1 MKIERY
7 AAIDI
12 GSNAVR
18 VLISNVVVSPG
29 TPPKYMKSSLV
40 RVPIRLGQD
49 SFTVGEISP
58 RNIKRMVKAMKAFK
72 LIMKVNNV
80 KKYMA
85 CATSALREANN
96 ASEVIQEVKKKTGI
110 EIQVI
115 DGKREAEIISTTNIF
130 ESINKNRTF
139 LFIDV
144 GGGSGS
150 FCYIPKGVK
159 CPMELSTY
167 FRINQAHWSCATSLV
182 GQTID
187 LNRFKQ
193 QEKNVEEARKK
204 KRKRISKET
213 PGGQNK
219 SGSNNNR
226 KSGQKQRNRPAA
238 VVKVEPTEEEVQ
250 KQIRETLEKLQG
262 KTNKSKGAKYRRD
275 KRVQH
280 RQKTEEELAQQEAE
294 SKVLKVTEFITV
306 GEIATLM
313 EVGGT

>member
-18 VLISNVVVSPG
+18 VLISNVVVSTG
-29 TPPKYMKSSLV
+29 SSPKYMKSSLV

-58 RNIKRMVKAMKAFK
+58 RNIKRMVKALKAFK

-96 ASEVIQEVKKKTGI
+96 SSEVIKEVKKKTGI

-115 DGKREAEIISTTNIF
+115 DGKREAEIIATTNIF

-144 GGGSGS
+144 GGGSTEFSVLVKGDRVVSKSFKVGTVRMINNMVSEKVWKEIKEWVVTHTKHHSKLALLGS
-150 FCYIPKGVK
+150 GGNINKLFKIAKVKEGRPLSMIKLNQLYNELNQLDYNERILQWELNPDRSDVIIPATQIYLMALQWSGASEIFVPKIG
-159 CPMELSTY
+159 LSDGM
-167 FRINQAHWSCATSLV
+167 I
-182 GQTID
+182 
-187 LNRFKQ
+187 
-193 QEKNVEEARKK
+193 
-204 KRKRISKET
+204 
-213 PGGQNK
+213 
-219 SGSNNNR
+219 
-226 KSGQKQRNRPAA
+226 
-238 VVKVEPTEEEVQ
+238 
-250 KQIRETLEKLQG
+250 
-262 KTNKSKGAKYRRD
+262 
-275 KRVQH
+275 
-280 RQKTEEELAQQEAE
+280 
-294 SKVLKVTEFITV
+294 KVLYRENN
-306 GEIATLM
+306 
-313 EVGGT
+313 

>member
-18 VLISNVVVSPG
+18 VLISNVVVIPG
-29 TPPKYMKSSLV
+29 DAPKYMKSALV

-96 ASEVIQEVKKKTGI
+96 AEEVIHTVQKKTGI
-110 EIQVI
+110 DIQVI
-115 DGKREAEIISTTNIF
+115 DGKREAEIIATTNIF

-144 GGGSGS
+144 GGGSTEFSVLVKGERVVSKSFKVGTVRMINDMVSDQVWGEIKDWITTHTQHYSKLALLGS
-150 FCYIPKGVK
+150 GGNINKLFKIAKVK
-159 CPMELSTY
+159 EGRPLSL
-167 FRINQAHWSCATSLV
+167 IK
-182 GQTID
+182 
-187 LNRFKQ
+187 LN
-193 QEKNVEEARKK
+193 
-204 KRKRISKET
+204 
-213 PGGQNK
+213 
-219 SGSNNNR
+219 
-226 KSGQKQRNRPAA
+226 
-238 VVKVEPTEEEVQ
+238 
-250 KQIRETLEKLQG
+250 TLY
-262 KTNKSKGAKYRRD
+262 S
-275 KRVQH
+275 
-280 RQKTEEELAQQEAE
+280 ELAQLNYDERILKFELNPDRSDVIIPATQIYLKALQWSGASEIYVPKIGL
-294 SKVLKVTEFITV
+294 SDGMIKVLHRESN
-306 GEIATLM
+306 
-313 EVGGT
+313 

>member
-18 VLISNVVVSPG
+18 VLISNVV
-29 TPPKYMKSSLV
+29 TKATAPPKYMKSSLV

-96 ASEVIQEVKKKTGI
+96 ASEVINEVKKKTGI

-115 DGKREAEIISTTNIF
+115 DGKREAEIIATTNIF

-144 GGGSGS
+144 GGGSTEFS
-150 FCYIPKGVK
+150 VLVKG
-159 CPMELSTY
+159 
-167 FRINQAHWSCATSLV
+167 
-182 GQTID
+182 
-187 LNRFKQ
+187 
-193 QEKNVEEARKK
+193 
-204 KRKRISKET
+204 KRIVSKSFKVGTVRMINNMVSDKVWEEIKMWIET
-213 PGGQNK
+213 HTKDYSKLALLGSGGNINK
-219 SGSNNNR
+219 LFKIAKVKDGRPLSFIKLNTLYNELNQLDYNERIIQWELNPDRSDVIIPATQIYLKALQWSG
-226 KSGQKQRNRPAA
+226 A
-238 VVKVEPTEEEVQ
+238 TEIFVP
-250 KQIRETLEKLQG
+250 KIGLSDG
-262 KTNKSKGAKYRRD
+262 MI
-275 KRVQH
+275 
-280 RQKTEEELAQQEAE
+280 
-294 SKVLKVTEFITV
+294 KVLYRENK
-306 GEIATLM
+306 
-313 EVGGT
+313 